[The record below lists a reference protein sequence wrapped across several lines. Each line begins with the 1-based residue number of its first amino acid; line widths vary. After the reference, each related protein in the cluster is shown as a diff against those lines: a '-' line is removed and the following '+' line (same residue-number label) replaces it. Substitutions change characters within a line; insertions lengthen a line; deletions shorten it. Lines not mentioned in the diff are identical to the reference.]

1 MEPLIISLALVV
13 LLILFVTEKFSAE
26 ISALMVVFA
35 LVVLSQLNL
44 GLDLLSPHEAM
55 AGLAND
61 AVVTVAAMFVISAGL
76 MKTGVVGYIGDQIM
90 NLSRGNPRKVMIT
103 SIIAVAVFSSF
114 INNTPVVVLF
124 VPMILRVC
132 FRYDLSPSK
141 YLIPISYASILGGTA
156 TLIGTS
162 TNILVAG
169 VANEIGAANPEY
181 GIPQLGMFDITAV
194 GGVIAIGG
202 IILIVLLGQK
212 LLPNRVTVTS
222 TLANIESK
230 SFMTELEIQPGSV
243 VIGKSVKEAFLD
255 AYKDIVF
262 RQVIRGEEVIYPPV
276 DDIVLKEGDI
286 LLTKGTANEIIK
298 VQRDS
303 AAIIAPSLGIE
314 SVRLTE
320 RNMSLAEVVVMP
332 RSRYVGNT
340 LEDLQI
346 KRQHSVNVIAI
357 FRKGRH
363 MHIKDKIHKLPLA
376 IGDTLLVQGG
386 DDALMRLRGADDLL
400 LLEGIGEAVVNT
412 RKAPLA
418 LGVLATVVVGA
429 TLGLMPIMVL
439 AVVGALFMIVS
450 HCVSLKDVYRSIDA
464 SVLLLIA
471 STISLGT
478 ALEKTGTAA
487 IYGDF
492 IVDLVAPLGPV
503 AVLAALFFLTS
514 LLTQFMSNNATAV
527 LMTHIAVAS
536 AVGLGYAP
544 MPFIISVLFG
554 ASACYATP
562 IGYQTNLF
570 VYGPGGYRFS
580 DFAKLGLPLNLLV
593 MILATLLIPIFWP
606 LVPFI
611 VAP

>member
-1 MEPLIISLALVV
+1 MEPMVMSIALVV
-13 LLILFVTEKFSAE
+13 LLILFVTEKFSPE
-26 ISALMVVFA
+26 ISALLVVFG
-35 LVVLSQLNL
+35 LVLLSQLNL
-44 GLDLLSPHEAM
+44 GLEILTPQQAM

-76 MKTGVVGYIGDQIM
+76 MKTGVVGFIGDQIM
-90 NLSRGNPRKVMIT
+90 NLSKGSPQKVMIT
-103 SIIAVAVFSSF
+103 SVIAVAVFSSF

-132 FRYDLSPSK
+132 YKYDLSPSK

-169 VANEIGAANPEY
+169 VAHEISAANPQY
-181 GIPQLGMFDITAV
+181 GIPELGMFDITAA
-194 GGVIAIGG
+194 GGLITVAG
-202 IILIVLLGQK
+202 IILVLLLGHK

-230 SFMTELEIQPGSV
+230 TFMTELEIQPDSA
-243 VIGKSVKEAFLD
+243 VIGKSVKEAFID
-255 AYKDIVF
+255 SYKGIDF
-262 RQVIRGEEVIYPPV
+262 RQVIREEELFYPPV
-276 DDIVLKEGDI
+276 DEVVLQEGDI
-286 LLTKGTANEIIK
+286 LLTKGTANEILK
-298 VQRDS
+298 VQRDT
-303 AAIIAPSLGIE
+303 AAIIAPSLGIK

-320 RNMSLAEVVVMP
+320 RNMSLAEAVVMP

-340 LEDLQI
+340 LEDIKI
-346 KRQHSVNVIAI
+346 KRQHNVNVIAI
-357 FRKGRH
+357 LRKGRH
-363 MHIKDKIHKLPLA
+363 MHIKDQIHKLPLA
-376 IGDTLLVQGG
+376 VGDTLLVQGG
-386 DDALMRLRGADDLL
+386 DDALMKLRGAEDLL

-418 LGVLATVVVGA
+418 VGVLASVVIGA
-429 TLGLMPIMVL
+429 TFNIMPIMVL
-439 AVVGALFMIVS
+439 AVLGALFMIVT
-450 HCVSLKDVYRSIDA
+450 HCVSLRDVYRNIDA

-478 ALEKTGTAA
+478 ALENTGTAT

-492 IVDLVAPLGPV
+492 IVGLVAPLGPV
-503 AVLAALFFLTS
+503 AVIGALFLLTS

-527 LMTHIAVAS
+527 IMTHIAVAS

-544 MPFIISVLFG
+544 MPFIIAVLFG

-580 DFAKLGLPLNLLV
+580 DFAKLGIPLNLLV
-593 MILATLLIPIFWP
+593 MILATLLIPVFWP
-606 LVPFI
+606 L
-611 VAP
+611 APLATQ